1 MIETTSLPPID
12 WKDLS
17 DKWCDD
23 SFFNILEIT
32 INSPNQG
39 KTLFKDYGWE
49 IFDKVFEHSL
59 SSTSCCLEHL
69 LRVVEVLG
77 LNCRPRELYIMVV
90 EKLAG
95 GSVGGLRCLTILFY
109 SMQLALLGLPSGF
122 NDGLSLVLK
131 AIVDFLKVGDDNQA
145 VSLLPNADFSK
156 SKETAIEIALS
167 FFESIA
173 CRSKLWYQY
182 HDNIEGENLVET
194 LCSDNMEIQTLTS
207 NESVESHHDQCIVNC
222 LLQIC
227 SQCIV
232 NIKETEKRASFMQK
246 IIMIITRHLDLSLES
261 ILKEPYRVH
270 HFLYTTMLSD
280 IQSEKRCQLYK

>member
-1 MIETTSLPPID
+1 MIGSTSLPPID

-17 DKWCDD
+17 DRWCDD
-23 SFFNILEIT
+23 SFLNILDIT

-49 IFDKVFEHSL
+49 IFDKVFEYSL
-59 SSTSCCLEHL
+59 SSTSCCFEHL
-69 LRVVEVLG
+69 LRVIEVLG
-77 LNCRPRELYIMVV
+77 VNCRPRELYIMVV

-131 AIVDFLKVGDDNQA
+131 AVVDFSKVGDDNQGL
-145 VSLLPNADFSK
+145 SLLPSADFSK

-182 HDNIEGENLVET
+182 HNNIEGGNLLGT
-194 LCSDNMEIQTLTS
+194 LCSDNRALTS

-232 NIKETEKRASFMQK
+232 NIKETERRAEFMQK
-246 IIMIITRHLDLSLES
+246 IVMIIMRHLDVSFES
-261 ILKEPYRVH
+261 ILKEPYRVR
-270 HFLYTTMLSD
+270 HFLYTTMISD
-280 IQSEKRCQLYK
+280 IQSEKRC

>member
-1 MIETTSLPPID
+1 MIETNALLPIE
-12 WKDLS
+12 WKDLL
-17 DKWCDD
+17 DRWCDD
-23 SFFNILEIT
+23 SFLSILEIT

-49 IFDKVFEHSL
+49 IFDKVFEYSL
-59 SSTSCCLEHL
+59 SSTSCYLEHL

-131 AIVDFLKVGDDNQA
+131 AVVDFSKVGDDNQA
-145 VSLLPNADFSK
+145 VSLLPSADFSK

-167 FFESIA
+167 FFENIA
-173 CRSKLWYQY
+173 YKSKFWYQY
-182 HDNIEGENLVET
+182 DDIIQENNSVET
-194 LCSDNMEIQTLTS
+194 HCSDNMEIQAPTS
-207 NESVESHHDQCIVNC
+207 SDSVESHHDQCIVNC

-232 NIKETEKRASFMQK
+232 NIKETERRAFFMQK
-246 IIMIITRHLDLSLES
+246 IIMIITRYLDVSLER
-261 ILKEPYRVH
+261 ILREPYRVR

-280 IQSEKRCQLYK
+280 IQSERRCQ